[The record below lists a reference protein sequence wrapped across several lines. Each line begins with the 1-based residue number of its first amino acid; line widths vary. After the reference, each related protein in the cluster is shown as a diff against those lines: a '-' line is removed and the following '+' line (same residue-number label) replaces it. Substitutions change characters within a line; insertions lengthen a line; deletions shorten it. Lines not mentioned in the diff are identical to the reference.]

1 MGNKLD
7 TGNRQPIF
15 NSTARGRC
23 CHLTE
28 SVRKIR
34 HRDFGINDEG
44 RRLVK
49 ADVPDTGAAN
59 SAFGAG
65 KSDSAARTAMA
76 AASSKNMN
84 DAKRMVGGVRNR
96 RVPHDDRNPRLS
108 AASSRKLSIIHQ
120 CAA

>member
-1 MGNKLD
+1 
-7 TGNRQPIF
+7 
-15 NSTARGRC
+15 
-23 CHLTE
+23 
-28 SVRKIR
+28 
-34 HRDFGINDEG
+34 
-44 RRLVK
+44 
-49 ADVPDTGAAN
+49 VPDTGAAN

-84 DAKRMVGGVRNR
+84 DAKPMVGGVRNR